1 MNKFTAVLNRT
12 LVFSAP
18 IIIYLLSRIGD
29 EQALVG
35 LTAYLLWLFCNLES
49 ADWDSRK
56 GEVHK
61 EEEL

>member
-29 EQALVG
+29 NQALVG
-35 LTAYLLWLFCNLES
+35 LTAYLLWVFSNLES

-56 GEVHK
+56 NRIY
-61 EEEL
+61 EEEE